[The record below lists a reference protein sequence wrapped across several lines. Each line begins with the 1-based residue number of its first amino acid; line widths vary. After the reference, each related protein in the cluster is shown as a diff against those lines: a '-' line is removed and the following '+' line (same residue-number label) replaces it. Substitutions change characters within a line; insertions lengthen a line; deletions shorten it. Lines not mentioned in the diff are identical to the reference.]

1 MSMNYPGSLSST
13 TRYKGSVRSGGA
25 SAWFLQRL
33 SGLVLVVLLLAHFAV
48 LHGGDGVVT
57 YEKVASR
64 LATPE
69 WKTFDLL
76 FLVLGIFHG
85 MNGLLMVIRD
95 YAAPGWKRGA
105 LYAAV
110 LVAGAVFLILGCLT
124 VIPFQARLQ

>member
-1 MSMNYPGSLSST
+1 MAMNYPGSLSSAM
-13 TRYKGSVRSGGA
+13 RYKGSARSGGA
-25 SAWFLQRL
+25 SAWFFQRL
-33 SGLVLVVLLLAHFAV
+33 SGLALVVLLLVHFAV

-57 YEKVASR
+57 YAKVASR

-85 MNGLLMVIRD
+85 MNGFLMVVRD
-95 YAAPGWKRGA
+95 YATTGWKRGT

-110 LVAGAVFLILGCLT
+110 VVAGLVALVLGCLT